1 MNAAQPRRR
10 LVAFAHVRCE
20 TGTPTD
26 VPLENP
32 VGEGATLGSVGRRTL
47 EKGTIAVMVG
57 SSEFPSSVDVR
68 EGCD

>member
-10 LVAFAHVRCE
+10 PVAFAHVRCE

-26 VPLENP
+26 VALEDP
-32 VGEGATLGSVGRRTL
+32 VGQRSTLGLGGRRTL

-57 SSEFPSSVDVR
+57 SSEFPSSVDGR

>member
-10 LVAFAHVRCE
+10 LVAFAPVRCE
-20 TGTPTD
+20 AGTPAD
-26 VPLENP
+26 VARENP
-32 VGEGATLGSVGRRTL
+32 IGQRATLGSVGRRTL

-57 SSEFPSSVDVR
+57 SSEFPSSVNVR

>member
-10 LVAFAHVRCE
+10 LVAFAHVRGE

-26 VPLENP
+26 VAREIP
-32 VGEGATLGSVGRRTL
+32 VGELATLESVGRRTL
-47 EKGTIAVMVG
+47 EKGTIAVMVR

-68 EGCD
+68 ERCD

>member
-10 LVAFAHVRCE
+10 LVAFAPVRYE

-26 VPLENP
+26 VALEIP
-32 VGEGATLGSVGRRTL
+32 VGQLATLESVGRRTL

-57 SSEFPSSVDVR
+57 SSEFPSSVDVH
-68 EGCD
+68 EGWD